1 MGFDVPA
8 IQGIREL
15 GYCIKLRAGLGTIAE
30 CANAMY
36 TIICTELKLCQI
48 LHMEINSQPSR
59 VILVILNF
67 DLSSEL

>member
-1 MGFDVPA
+1 VEGDGVGLFL
-8 IQGIREL
+8 IL
-15 GYCIKLRAGLGTIAE
+15 LFLLFRAMHSAIAE